1 MSLRYVISII
11 LCFAGSRQDFLS
23 GVGYFPLDVFPRTC
37 PLRTIYPTHVSPALF
52 CHFSAWIR
60 WFSSDVARS
69 IKLLTYLLTYLFIS
83 LPLSVCQCD
92 RTADNMKQ
100 KSYTPHPSSHFLP
113 PILLQSHRRFLS
125 VFQTRCYDRSILAVL
140 VLMLF
145 VLFLDR
151 NPCLCSQDTV
161 LK

>member
-100 KSYTPHPSSHFLP
+100 KSYTPHRPVIFCRLFCYSRIGDFCLFFRRGVMTVASLP
-113 PILLQSHRRFLS
+113 YSF
-125 VFQTRCYDRSILAVL
+125 
-140 VLMLF
+140 
-145 VLFLDR
+145 
-151 NPCLCSQDTV
+151 
-161 LK
+161 